1 MPLEEMIYFY
11 VYFLNF
17 VILLNK
23 HGGLHRLTMHMFAK
37 FSLFLYCEPPLFP
50 GSHPLL
56 TSPSVDLG
64 TQGGQSANI
73 EGLQGQNY
81 FYAIVDP

>member
-23 HGGLHRLTMHMFAK
+23 YGGLHRLTMHMFAK

-56 TSPSVDLG
+56 TSHSVDLG
-64 TQGGQSANI
+64 TQGGQS
-73 EGLQGQNY
+73 
-81 FYAIVDP
+81 D

>member
-23 HGGLHRLTMHMFAK
+23 HGGLHSMIIQMFAK
-37 FSLFLYCEPPLFP
+37 FSLFLYCEPPFFR
-50 GSHPLL
+50 GSHPLC
-56 TSPSVDLG
+56 TSHSVDLG
-64 TQGGQSANI
+64 TQGGQGA
-73 EGLQGQNY
+73 
-81 FYAIVDP
+81 